1 MLSFAAGYT
10 NNHKVSMSLIDL
22 DREGDVHLGLV
33 REMREVLQWWCQMK
47 LRHTSTFGLRIYKR
61 GSMLINHLVSWDGGT
76 RQAPCSF

>member
-1 MLSFAAGYT
+1 
-10 NNHKVSMSLIDL
+10 MSLIDL

-61 GSMLINHLVSWDGGT
+61 GSMLINHLVS
-76 RQAPCSF
+76 